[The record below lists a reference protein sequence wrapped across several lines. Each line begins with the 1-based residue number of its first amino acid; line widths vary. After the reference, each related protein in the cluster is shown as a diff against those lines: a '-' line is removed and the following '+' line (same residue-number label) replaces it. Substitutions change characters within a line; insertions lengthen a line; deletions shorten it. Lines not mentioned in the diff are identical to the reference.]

1 MNGNLTILSQKIRE
15 EQIVIRIVRLFQ
27 ENLIEKN
34 GIIGEDK
41 KRIKFLNLQIK
52 QAFIKNDK

>member
-15 EQIVIRIVRLFQ
+15 EQIVVRIVRLFQ

-34 GIIGEDK
+34 GIIGGDK
-41 KRIKFLNLQIK
+41 K
-52 QAFIKNDK
+52 

>member
-41 KRIKFLNLQIK
+41 K
-52 QAFIKNDK
+52 